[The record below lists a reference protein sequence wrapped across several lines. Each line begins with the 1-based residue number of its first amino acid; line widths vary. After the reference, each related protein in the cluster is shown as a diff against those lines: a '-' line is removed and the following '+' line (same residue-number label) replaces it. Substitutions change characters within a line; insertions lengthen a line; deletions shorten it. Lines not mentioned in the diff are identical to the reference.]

1 MLSHATIS
9 DRLAALRLSHLPQ
22 PILDWIF
29 RDLEGIDDASVEAIL
44 TPDYAVLATC
54 QAIDE
59 LVRRRPGV
67 PQKWVAADG
76 SGQVLETVA
85 IPRRAVQESQRRAVK
100 DLRPRPRRHLAEQM
114 EFAFAASLQR
124 PAARATEGDKTGNI
138 FTSEGSASGCTR

>member
-1 MLSHATIS
+1 MKQKFILR
-9 DRLAALRLSHLPQ
+9 RLAALRLNHLPTV
-22 PILDWIF
+22 ILAWIEN
-29 RDLEGIDDASVEAIL
+29 DLDGIDPASVEVIL
-44 TPDYAVLATC
+44 NEDYVVLAIGR
-54 QAIDE
+54 AVDE
-59 LVRRRPGV
+59 MVSRRPGV
-67 PQKWVAADG
+67 AQNWVAADG

-124 PAARATEGDKTGNI
+124 SAARATEGDKTGNI